1 MNDEEQKVF
10 DILPSEKSVGIT
22 FVMKALNIH
31 YYFALSILHDL
42 QRQGLVEEKQ
52 VGNVIKYRKIGDSS
66 SLKMPNSPILEET
79 SLC

>member
-52 VGNVIKYRKIGDSS
+52 VGNVIKYRKIGDSGAS
-66 SLKMPNSPILEET
+66 VSGIKPILEQR
-79 SLC
+79 S